1 MLTQPHS
8 DRSARVLLAGLVL
21 GLTCAAMGSRASAQ
35 ELTTQGNL
43 VFGAERLFGFYLDK
57 RNREPANNV
66 DVDFDQS
73 VIGIGWTLV
82 PGFGLLNMPRLGVDY
97 FLNEHLTLGGS
108 FGLASISEEDAD
120 AIGVLFAARVG
131 YALRLTHGI
140 AFWPRGGLSFATV
153 NGDLIDIDVFAF
165 TLEGMFSFAPTSG
178 WSFLV
183 GPVIDLGFTGEYG
196 DNQDYTEYLFGI
208 MFGLE
213 GHVDL

>member
-1 MLTQPHS
+1 MHTQPHPRRAPLS
-8 DRSARVLLAGLVL
+8 LLAVVAL
-21 GLTCAAMGSRASAQ
+21 GLAWSAMSQRAHAQ
-35 ELTTQGNL
+35 ELTTEGNL

-66 DVDFDQS
+66 DVDFDQT
-73 VIGIGWTLV
+73 VVGVGWGLV
-82 PGFGLLNMPRLGVDY
+82 PGAGVLNMPRLGIDY

-108 FGLASISEEDAD
+108 FGLASVAIEDAD
-120 AIGVLFAARVG
+120 ALGVLFAARVG

-140 AFWPRGGLSFATV
+140 AFWPRGGLTFATV
-153 NGDLIDIDVFAF
+153 NGDLGDASIFAF

-183 GPVIDLGFTGEYG
+183 GPLLDLGFTGEYN
-196 DNQDYTEYLFGI
+196 DQDYTDFLFGI

-213 GHVDL
+213 GHIDL